1 MKMGVQVSPLTFPLS
16 PAIGGE
22 GGVRRKIEGFS
33 CFLLRNQ
40 IALQPEVTQRFVFPD
55 MLP

>member
-40 IALQPEVTQRFVFPD
+40 IALQAEVTQRFVFPD